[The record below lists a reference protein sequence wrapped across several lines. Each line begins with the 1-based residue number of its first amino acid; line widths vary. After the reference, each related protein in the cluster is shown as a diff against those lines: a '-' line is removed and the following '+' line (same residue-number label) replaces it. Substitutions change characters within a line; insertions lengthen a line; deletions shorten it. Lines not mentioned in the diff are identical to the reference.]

1 MPVTVQHDITD
12 NKHAC
17 LIKGWNMYFHS
28 RLIVETITDSMMISQ
43 PSRATGAARAYNLPL
58 IMDTKPYSI
67 RYWPTW
73 SGIALL
79 WCLSHL
85 PYTWQHAIGRRI
97 GMLFHRLAGRRRSI
111 AAVNLSLC
119 FPELSTSEREKIL
132 TEQFV
137 SMGIGVMET
146 AMSWWSPDRR
156 LGQLAHLDGLQHLQ
170 AALSRGKG
178 VILLSAHFTT
188 LEIGGRLLALQSPF
202 HVMYR
207 EHKNAAFDRVMKS
220 ARIKHFGKAI
230 ARGDL
235 RGVLRSLRDNVPVWY
250 APDQDYGREQSVF
263 VPFFGIPAASI
274 TATSRLA
281 RISGAA
287 VVPFFQTRLP
297 DARGYQLTLYPPLD
311 NFPGESVA
319 ADIRRINKIIEAR
332 IREQPGQYLW
342 VHRRF
347 KTRPEGEADVYK

>member
-1 MPVTVQHDITD
+1 MHT
-12 NKHAC
+12 N
-17 LIKGWNMYFHS
+17 
-28 RLIVETITDSMMISQ
+28 
-43 PSRATGAARAYNLPL
+43 
-58 IMDTKPYSI
+58 PYSI

-73 SGIALL
+73 SGIAVL
-79 WCLSHL
+79 WSLSHL
-85 PYTWQHAIGRRI
+85 PYAWQLAMGRRI
-97 GMLFHRLAGRRRSI
+97 GIIFHRLARRRRAI

-119 FPELSTSEREKIL
+119 FPELSASEREKMI

-146 AMSWWSPDRR
+146 AMSWWSPGRR
-156 LGQLAHLDGLQHLQ
+156 LKQRVRIDGLQHLQ
-170 AALSRGKG
+170 AALDRGKG

-188 LEIGGRLLALQSPF
+188 LEMGGRLLALQSPF

-230 ARGDL
+230 PRGDL
-235 RGVLRSLRDNVPVWY
+235 RGVLRSLQDNVPVWY

-287 VVPFFQTRLP
+287 VVPFFQNRLP
-297 DARGYQLTLYPPLD
+297 DARGYQLTLYPALEC
-311 NFPGESVA
+311 FPGESVE
-319 ADIRRINKIIEAR
+319 ADTRRINKIIEAR
-332 IREQPGQYLW
+332 IREHPGQYLW

-347 KTRPEGEADVYK
+347 KNRPEGEPDVYK